1 MKRDILKSMLCDKLE
16 KAVSNKYVR
25 KEPDGKGG
33 FRYIYTEKE
42 RESTN
47 QVINRS
53 GDKSIEKTGTNP
65 AAVTKGLKAWLNKNN
80 IDYDYNKAKT
90 TASSYFKFETGKG
103 SYEIRVSNHTKANA
117 NDKGG
122 IDIQLYDLNDGF
134 SVDIDTAY
142 GFTSKD
148 IQNII
153 KDAERINGE
162 VHKNEKLKKM
172 LEDETL
178 LERYY
183 NERYIPSKHTK
194 FIEDVVNS
202 IGIEESE
209 FGILGD
215 IVNNMFDQSLHKSGV
230 YKKMVEEREK
240 KIQEQKEKEAKEKE
254 SKKERR
260 DRVMEELNNHIF
272 KQENSTTPPEEF
284 EKIVQ
289 ERSNGRAKGFT
300 VIGELGEGDRKK
312 YFYEWAYPVPEGKK
326 NYTKPSDKFVY
337 NYLKSKD
344 E

>member
-16 KAVSNKYVR
+16 KAVSHKYVR

-122 IDIQLYDLNDGF
+122 IDIQLYDSNDGF

-230 YKKMVEEREK
+230 YKKMVEERE
-240 KIQEQKEKEAKEKE
+240 
-254 SKKERR
+254 RR
-260 DRVMEELNNHIF
+260 RYKN
-272 KQENSTTPPEEF
+272 KRR
-284 EKIVQ
+284 K
-289 ERSNGRAKGFT
+289 R
-300 VIGELGEGDRKK
+300 RKK
-312 YFYEWAYPVPEGKK
+312 KKARRREG
-326 NYTKPSDKFVY
+326 TG
-337 NYLKSKD
+337 
-344 E
+344 

>member
-1 MKRDILKSMLCDKLE
+1 MLCDKLE
-16 KAVSNKYVR
+16 KAVSHKYVR

-122 IDIQLYDLNDGF
+122 IDIQLYDSNDGF

-148 IQNII
+148 IQNSI

-254 SKKERR
+254 SKR
-260 DRVMEELNNHIF
+260 
-272 KQENSTTPPEEF
+272 
-284 EKIVQ
+284 
-289 ERSNGRAKGFT
+289 
-300 VIGELGEGDRKK
+300 EGT
-312 YFYEWAYPVPEGKK
+312 G
-326 NYTKPSDKFVY
+326 
-337 NYLKSKD
+337 
-344 E
+344 

>member
-1 MKRDILKSMLCDKLE
+1 MEKDILKSILCDKLE
-16 KAVSNKYVR
+16 KAVSHKYVR

-47 QVINRS
+47 HVINRS
-53 GDKSIEKTGTNP
+53 GDRSIEKTGTNP

-90 TASSYFKFETGKG
+90 TASSYFKFETEKG

-117 NDKGG
+117 DEKGG
-122 IDIQLYDLNDGF
+122 IDIQPYGSNDGF

-178 LERYY
+178 LER
-183 NERYIPSKHTK
+183 
-194 FIEDVVNS
+194 F
-202 IGIEESE
+202 
-209 FGILGD
+209 
-215 IVNNMFDQSLHKSGV
+215 
-230 YKKMVEEREK
+230 
-240 KIQEQKEKEAKEKE
+240 
-254 SKKERR
+254 
-260 DRVMEELNNHIF
+260 
-272 KQENSTTPPEEF
+272 
-284 EKIVQ
+284 
-289 ERSNGRAKGFT
+289 
-300 VIGELGEGDRKK
+300 
-312 YFYEWAYPVPEGKK
+312 
-326 NYTKPSDKFVY
+326 
-337 NYLKSKD
+337 
-344 E
+344 

>member
-16 KAVSNKYVR
+16 KAVSHKYVR

-122 IDIQLYDLNDGF
+122 IDIQLYDSNDGF

-178 LERYY
+178 LERFY

-194 FIEDVVNS
+194 FIEDAVNS

-209 FGILGD
+209 FGIFGS
-215 IVNNMFDQSLHKSGV
+215 IVDSMFFGKMFNGEFAKKKAKEREEQERLRKFYTGNPEKDKKIDQVYEKLKDHEFKTEDSGLPLEEFK
-230 YKKMVEEREK
+230 KKMQGKGIGEMKDLLQIDERTSK
-240 KIQEQKEKEAKEKE
+240 RGKQVYTYGWAVPMKEG
-254 SKKERR
+254 
-260 DRVMEELNNHIF
+260 F
-272 KQENSTTPPEEF
+272 KYETRPSYEYANAWL
-284 EKIVQ
+284 K
-289 ERSNGRAKGFT
+289 AKG
-300 VIGELGEGDRKK
+300 E
-312 YFYEWAYPVPEGKK
+312 
-326 NYTKPSDKFVY
+326 
-337 NYLKSKD
+337 
-344 E
+344 

>member
-16 KAVSNKYVR
+16 KAVSHKYVR

-230 YKKMVEEREK
+230 YKRWLR
-240 KIQEQKEKEAKEKE
+240 
-254 SKKERR
+254 KERR
-260 DRVMEELNNHIF
+260 RYKN
-272 KQENSTTPPEEF
+272 KRR
-284 EKIVQ
+284 K
-289 ERSNGRAKGFT
+289 R
-300 VIGELGEGDRKK
+300 RKK
-312 YFYEWAYPVPEGKK
+312 KKARRREG
-326 NYTKPSDKFVY
+326 TG
-337 NYLKSKD
+337 
-344 E
+344 

>member
-1 MKRDILKSMLCDKLE
+1 MLCDKLE
-16 KAVSNKYVR
+16 KAVSHKYVR

-117 NDKGG
+117 DDKGG
-122 IDIQLYDLNDGF
+122 IDIQLYDSNDGF
-134 SVDIDTAY
+134 GVDIDTAY

-178 LERYY
+178 LERFY

-194 FIEDVVNS
+194 FIEDAVNS

-215 IVNNMFDQSLHKSGV
+215 IVDNMFDQSLHKSGV
-230 YKKMVEEREK
+230 YKKMSEEREK

-260 DRVMEELNNHIF
+260 DKVMEELSNHIS
-272 KQENSTTPPEEF
+272 KPE
-284 EKIVQ
+284 
-289 ERSNGRAKGFT
+289 
-300 VIGELGEGDRKK
+300 
-312 YFYEWAYPVPEGKK
+312 AYPGSSGI
-326 NYTKPSDKFVY
+326 TG
-337 NYLKSKD
+337 
-344 E
+344 